1 MSSQYLQNKVSEYE
15 NYIARKGIDESVIDA
30 MSMASEVAIL
40 QEKDVKYG
48 LTVSKRSKELIE
60 SFVLSHTGGTLDDLE
75 VFAGENDTEYKI
87 INDYYT
93 ILQHESA
100 YLVDSFFR
108 YIEADEKDP
117 YKRFYFPRRKVLKP
131 VVSAYQEIYD
141 GKLDFL
147 SVSQPKRTG
156 KTTGGLKLAQMMGG
170 RDPDGS
176 IFAVGKGEGLVKR
189 FYGGLLQSFETEST
203 YQRFLSV
210 FPEAKK
216 IGEKD
221 YKSAENL

>member
-30 MSMASEVAIL
+30 MSMAAEVAIL

-48 LTVSKRSKELIE
+48 LTVSKKSKELIE

-75 VFAGENDTEYKI
+75 VYAAENDTEYKI
-87 INDYYT
+87 VNDYYA
-93 ILQHESA
+93 ILQCESP

-147 SVSQPKRTG
+147 
-156 KTTGGLKLAQMMGG
+156 
-170 RDPDGS
+170 
-176 IFAVGKGEGLVKR
+176 
-189 FYGGLLQSFETEST
+189 
-203 YQRFLSV
+203 
-210 FPEAKK
+210 
-216 IGEKD
+216 
-221 YKSAENL
+221 